1 MEFKYNKGE
10 WSEFYVF
17 LHTLASGKLYAADSS
32 MNKVPNVYYKI
43 LSSIRRDI
51 EYNRDSSTNQIIFE
65 YENTQITIPIST
77 FESMEEILIEKIQL
91 GTGTFSIPEINSI
104 IEQLKIN
111 SIKERSDTKG
121 DIILKI
127 HDDVTGFEPTLSF
140 SIKSYLGNKP
150 TLLNASNGTVLKYQ
164 LSAPISE
171 NEMNR
176 INSLSGSS
184 KIKNRISAIRD
195 LGIDLLYKDV
205 PSTIFKENL
214 QMIDYRL
221 PEIIS
226 QIFLESY
233 FVRGKKVSEVVQ
245 SFLDYNPT
253 ENPRIIK
260 YKVQEFLV
268 AIALGM
274 VPLTE
279 WTGLDEANGGYIVVK
294 ENAEVLCYHIYDRNR
309 LKEYLYNHTKFD
321 TPSTGRTSAGL
332 LVHNEGGELEFSL
345 TMQIRF

>member
-1 MEFKYNKGE
+1 MKFKYNKGE

-17 LHTLASGKLYAADSS
+17 LHTLASGKLYAADSN
-32 MNKVPNVYYKI
+32 MNKVSDVYYKI
-43 LSSIRRDI
+43 LSSIKRNVEYKRDT
-51 EYNRDSSTNQIIFE
+51 STSQIIFE
-65 YENTQITIPIST
+65 YDGLQVTIPIKT
-77 FESMEEILIEKIQL
+77 FEDMESIIIEKIKV
-91 GTGTFSIPEINSI
+91 GKGTFCIPEINSLI
-104 IEQLKIN
+104 DQLKIN
-111 SIKERSDTKG
+111 SIKERSNTKG

-140 SIKSYLGNKP
+140 SIKSYLGSKP
-150 TLLNASNGTVLKYQ
+150 TLLNASNGTILKYKP
-164 LSAPISE
+164 SAPLTLEAVQS
-171 NEMNR
+171 
-176 INSLSGSS
+176 INAITGSS
-184 KIKNRISAIRD
+184 KVKDRISALRS
-195 LGIDLLYKDV
+195 LNIDLQYKDV
-205 PSTIFKENL
+205 PAFIFKENM

-221 PEIIS
+221 PEILS

-233 FVRGKKVSEVVQ
+233 FVKGKRISEVVH
-245 SFLDYNPT
+245 SYLVNNPN
-253 ENPRIIK
+253 ENARIIK

-294 ENAEVLCYHIYDRNR
+294 DNAEVLCYHIYDRNR

-321 TPSTGRTSAGL
+321 TPSTGRTNAGL
-332 LVHNEGGELEFSL
+332 LVPDEHGEMEFSL